1 MPELFAGTFGLVEM
15 FRWRSMTELFGLGMS
30 HCVLDVVTSGEIPCG
45 AWEDAPLH
53 PPIFKSVKIG
63 EEY

>member
-30 HCVLDVVTSGEIPCG
+30 YGVLDVVASGEISREVR
-45 AWEDAPLH
+45 EDAP
-53 PPIFKSVKIG
+53 P
-63 EEY
+63 